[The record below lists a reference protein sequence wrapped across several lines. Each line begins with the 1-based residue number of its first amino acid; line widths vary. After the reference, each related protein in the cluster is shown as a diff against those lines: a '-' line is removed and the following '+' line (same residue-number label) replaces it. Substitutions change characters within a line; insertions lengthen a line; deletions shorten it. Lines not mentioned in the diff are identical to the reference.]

1 MPQPPFQ
8 PYYGYPPPFVFAPPT
23 PSSNPAASIQPSIR
37 QTNQTPMRLPST
49 ASEHSNQPMANV
61 NLLLQVLLSTM
72 SSLLHHP
79 FRHLSVEHQIPKLV
93 LELLVFAT
101 KSVINVLKQLVV
113 SIYINTLIIEH

>member
-61 NLLLQVLLSTM
+61 NLLLHQ
-72 SSLLHHP
+72 
-79 FRHLSVEHQIPKLV
+79 SVEHQIPKLV